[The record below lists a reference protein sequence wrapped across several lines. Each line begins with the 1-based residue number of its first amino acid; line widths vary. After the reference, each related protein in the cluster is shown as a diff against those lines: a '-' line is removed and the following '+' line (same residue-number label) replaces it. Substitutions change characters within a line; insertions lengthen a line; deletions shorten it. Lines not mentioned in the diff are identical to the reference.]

1 MATPEVEIYPGFLLH
16 DRTKV
21 CRSIDRELHAA
32 ALLQV
37 LDSWEQKVASKIV
50 AHQSFGSSLKISAKE
65 RQAIGMYSR
74 IPRFAVTSLPLYF
87 LSMQGACKDDRERGL
102 ILLLLNTGMHPS
114 VFSSPRK
121 RNGKPRE
128 RPKIIKEGSTRF
140 LEWKRPKTNKTL
152 RSLPIRK
159 DEITLTKSFLKRPT
173 QSNKHHDTMLER
185 IGRLAGYDG
194 VSCFTLRHTYCIW
207 LLRSKEEGGAGF
219 TIYQVLHLMGCTL
232 EVAARNYSI
241 MSGAQLIEET
251 KNNYPLSP
259 PND

>member
-1 MATPEVEIYPGFLLH
+1 MSSLKAPLPLVEAVLTEGSAATPEVENYPGFLLH
-16 DRTKV
+16 DRTEV
-21 CRSIDRELHAA
+21 CRSIDRELPAA

-65 RQAIGMYSR
+65 WQAIGMYSR

-87 LSMQGACKDDRERGL
+87 LSMRGACKDDRERGL

-121 RNGKPRE
+121 RNRKPRE

-152 RSLPIRK
+152 CSLPIRK
-159 DEITLTKSFLKRPT
+159 DDTTLTKSFLKRPT
-173 QSNKHHDTMLER
+173 QSNKHYDTILER

-194 VSCFTLRHTYCIW
+194 VSRFTLRHTYCIW

-219 TIYQVLHLMGCTL
+219 TIY
-232 EVAARNYSI
+232 
-241 MSGAQLIEET
+241 
-251 KNNYPLSP
+251 
-259 PND
+259 